1 MMAGPNR
8 RYDADGGEISEK
20 VVDIRR
26 VAKVVKGGRHLSF
39 SAMVVVGDRHGKV
52 GIGLGKG
59 PAVPDAVRKGT
70 AIAKKSMMSVPVKG
84 STIPHQVIAR
94 VSASQVLMKPAAPG
108 AGIIA
113 GGAVRA
119 MMEMAGIRDVVAK
132 AQGSRNPINV
142 VKATMEGFRM
152 LRGPVVEAPPA
163 AEERPKEPEVAPE
176 APPAAP
182 AEAVADEAIGGEA
195 ARESGAFESDD
206 EDEEEDE

>member
-1 MMAGPNR
+1 MMSGPNR
-8 RYDADGGEISEK
+8 RYEADGGEISEK

-70 AIAKKSMMSVPVKG
+70 AIARKSMFAVPVKG

-94 VSASQVLMKPAAPG
+94 SSASRVLMKPAAPG

-119 MMEMAGIRDVVAK
+119 VMEMAGIRDVVAK

-152 LRGPVVEAPPA
+152 LRGPVVETAPA
-163 AEERPKEPEVAPE
+163 DEERPRRPSAVDTEPVAE
-176 APPAAP
+176 EPPRW
-182 AEAVADEAIGGEA
+182 EGA
-195 ARESGAFESDD
+195 ARRRGARG
-206 EDEEEDE
+206 